1 MKSNAITVSTTVNAS
16 VARAW
21 EVFTSPDHITKWN
34 FASDTWQCST
44 ASNDIRTGGM
54 FNWRMEAKD
63 GSMGFDFAGTYSN
76 VKELE
81 LIEYNLGDREVQVR
95 FEAISSEQTRVTEM
109 FDIEDENS
117 SELQRS
123 GWQAILENYKKQ
135 VESL

>member
-1 MKSNAITVSTTVNAS
+1 MKSNAITVSTTVNAPI
-16 VARAW
+16 ARAW

-34 FASDTWQCST
+34 FASDTWQCPT

-117 SELQRS
+117 GELQRS

>member
-1 MKSNAITVSTTVNAS
+1 MKSNAVTVSTTVNAP

-21 EVFTSPDHITKWN
+21 EVFTNPEHITKWN
-34 FASDTWQCST
+34 FASDTWQCPT

-63 GSMGFDFAGTYSN
+63 GSMGFDFAGTYSI

-81 LIEYNLGDREVQVR
+81 LIEYSLGDRDVQVR
-95 FEAISSEQTRVTEM
+95 FETISSEQTRVSEV
-109 FDIEDENS
+109 FEIEDENS
-117 SELQRS
+117 AELQRN
-123 GWQAILENYKKQ
+123 GWQAILDNYKKQ